1 MFFKQKQY
9 LPADEVYR
17 VFKNMQ
23 EEDVELLGLDLRWCK
38 PEWLLITVFPVPPP
52 HVRPSV
58 VMDGAQRSDDDLTH
72 QLATIVK
79 ANMKLA
85 DAKKKGEPR
94 DIQEKLELHLQV
106 RACGGWLACGFM
118 LFVEGCPWVAVS

>member
-1 MFFKQKQY
+1 M
-9 LPADEVYR
+9 
-17 VFKNMQ
+17 FKNMQ

-106 RACGGWLACGFM
+106 R
-118 LFVEGCPWVAVS
+118 

>member
-1 MFFKQKQY
+1 
-9 LPADEVYR
+9 VYR

-106 RACGGWLACGFM
+106 R
-118 LFVEGCPWVAVS
+118 